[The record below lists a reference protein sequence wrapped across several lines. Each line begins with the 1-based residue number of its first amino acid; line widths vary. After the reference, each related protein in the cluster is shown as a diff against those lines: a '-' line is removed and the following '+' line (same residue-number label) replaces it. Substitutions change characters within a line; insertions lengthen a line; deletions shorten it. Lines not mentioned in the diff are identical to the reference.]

1 RQVDEI
7 TELLARAGYSS
18 FREARH
24 VFGLTQRQ
32 ASGRFT
38 RDEAVEL
45 IDRLRAESG
54 EAEPSEAGATV
65 TRTDRGAERQAELL
79 AAVPADDLA
88 DELVRRGWMCVP
100 PV

>member
-1 RQVDEI
+1 
-7 TELLARAGYSS
+7 SS

-65 TRTDRGAERQAELL
+65 TRTDRGAERQAARQAELL